1 MNTIVLSSVSL
12 PQREVHFNKWSD
24 TPIINTFGNKPVI
37 DFEGHPMFAELAI
50 AETLKKEGYST
61 RWAETYGRGNKLP
74 LFLTEWLDRPYGEQ
88 KDVPI
93 AEQWILDILA
103 GIASLNN
110 GSYAGCWDVLAWK
123 GDKLL
128 FVESKRNKRDSVR
141 DSQVA
146 WLEAGL
152 KYGLTSE
159 NFLVVQWDFAE

>member
-1 MNTIVLSSVSL
+1 MITIGSTPI
-12 PQREVHFNKWSD
+12 PQRDLLFHAWSGN
-24 TPIINTFGNKPVI
+24 PLAHTFGGKAVI
-37 DFEGHPMFAELAI
+37 DFEGLPMFAELAI
-50 AETLKKEGYST
+50 AETLKKEGHST

-93 AEQWILDILA
+93 AEQWILNILA

-146 WLEAGL
+146 WLVAGL
-152 KYGLTSE
+152 EYGLTPE
-159 NFLVVQWDFAE
+159 NFLVVQWDFE

>member
-1 MNTIVLSSVSL
+1 MITIGSKLI
-12 PQREVHFNKWSD
+12 PQRDLLFRAWSGN
-24 TPIINTFGNKPVI
+24 PLAHTFGGKAVI
-37 DFEGHPMFAELAI
+37 DFESRPMFAELAI

-61 RWAETYGRGNKLP
+61 RWAETYGRGNKFP
-74 LFLTEWLDRPYGEQ
+74 LFLTEWLDQPYGEQ

-93 AEQWILDILA
+93 TERWILDILS

-152 KYGLTSE
+152 KYGLTPE
-159 NFLVVQWDFAE
+159 NFLVVQWDFE